1 MQACSN
7 WGGNDHTGSTHRRM
21 PKVVDLD
28 MAPCAQHD
36 LPDGMGMGGYGGG
49 TILGEDG
56 QRRAGD
62 K

>member
-1 MQACSN
+1 
-7 WGGNDHTGSTHRRM
+7 M